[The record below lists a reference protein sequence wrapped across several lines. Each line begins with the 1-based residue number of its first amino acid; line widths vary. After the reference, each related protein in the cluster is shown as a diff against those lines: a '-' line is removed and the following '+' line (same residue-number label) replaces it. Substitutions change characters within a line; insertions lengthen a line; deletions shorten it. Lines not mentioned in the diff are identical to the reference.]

1 MGTAVTAWK
10 KLGIRAQIT
19 AGFLPLILLLTI
31 MCVLSIR
38 GMNTLSDMFASYRSS
53 VAETM
58 VISEYSG
65 QLHKIQLAA
74 EAYRVQPTNEIA
86 EAFRAGV
93 KAFAVDDERIA
104 RSEMLASGL
113 REIRGDVAAYSD
125 AFEKIVSLQQKR
137 DDVISKVT
145 EFGPWTS
152 VALRDVMRSA
162 WRQNNLQT
170 LYSASQVLAAL
181 DKSLYYSER
190 FIGKGEIIDYTVSQA
205 SLSDAVSQNKTM
217 SAAVLNELQKTR
229 VDGALI
235 LMNNYSARLTEV
247 KELLAASRDI
257 REKQLDVLAPKIAQA
272 FSNLQIAIT
281 EQQKTLDGA
290 VTSTV
295 STAKSG
301 TIFTGIAIVI
311 LGLALAY
318 GIGLLISSA
327 IRTLAVTMERL
338 AHGDEAIVVE
348 GTEHRHEL
356 GAMARSLQVF
366 QETGRA
372 KLVAEANA
380 ERQRLSAEADRL
392 GEERRR
398 LEDADIMQ
406 DAFVKIC
413 SGLEQLSQGDLTARI
428 GEVDA
433 RYSVIR
439 EQFNQ
444 SVQSLEETIGSVVAA
459 VTTIRTGLNEISSA
473 SDDLARRTE
482 QQAASLEETVA
493 ALGEVTRGVNGTA
506 ESAQGA
512 QRAASTT
519 QVNAEHGGEVVAL
532 AVDAMTAI
540 QSSSEK
546 IESIIGVIDEIA
558 FQTNLLALNAG
569 VEAARA
575 GEAGKGF
582 AVVAQEVRELAQR
595 SATAAREI
603 KDLIST
609 STHQVSSGVKLVSE
623 SGSSLS
629 DIVRQIGRMS
639 DIINQIA
646 GSARDQAIS
655 LREVSTAADQMDR
668 VTQQNA
674 AMVEQTTAAA
684 RTLSNATEELAHMV
698 SRFKLKSNARTAVPY
713 RARAVYGS

>member
-1 MGTAVTAWK
+1 MTAWK

-31 MCVLSIR
+31 MCISSIR
-38 GMNTLSDMFASYRSS
+38 GMNSLSEMFGSYHSS

-74 EAYRVQPTNEIA
+74 EAYRAEPTNEIA

-93 KAFAVDDERIA
+93 KAFSVDDERIA
-104 RSEMLASGL
+104 KSEQLASGL
-113 REIRGDVAAYSD
+113 KEIRGDITAYSD

-162 WRQNNLQT
+162 WRQNDLPT
-170 LYSASQVLAAL
+170 LHSATQVLVAL

-190 FIGKGEIIDYTVSQA
+190 FIGEGEITDYTVSQA
-205 SLSDAVSQNKTM
+205 SLADAVSQNKTM
-217 SAAVLNELQKTR
+217 SAAVSNELQKTR
-229 VDGALI
+229 VEGALI

-247 KELLAASRDI
+247 KDLLTASRDI
-257 REKQLDVLAPKIAQA
+257 RENQLDVLAPKIAQA
-272 FSNLQIAIT
+272 FETLQVAIT
-281 EQQKTLDGA
+281 EKQKTLDGA
-290 VTSTV
+290 VASTV
-295 STAKSG
+295 SAAKNG
-301 TIFTGIAIVI
+301 TIFTGTAIVV

-327 IRTLAVTMERL
+327 IRTLAATMERL
-338 AHGDEAIVVE
+338 ARGDEAIAIE

-356 GAMARSLQVF
+356 GAMARSLKVF

-380 ERQRLSAEADRL
+380 ERQRLAAEADRL
-392 GEERRR
+392 AEERRR

-406 DAFVKIC
+406 EAFVKIC
-413 SGLEQLSQGDLTARI
+413 SGLERLSHNDLTVRI

-433 RYSVIR
+433 RYSAIR
-439 EQFNQ
+439 DQFNQ
-444 SVQSLEETIGSVVAA
+444 SVQSLEETIGSVVVA
-459 VTTIRTGLNEISSA
+459 VTTIRAGLNEISSA

-493 ALGEVTRGVNGTA
+493 ALSEVTRGVNVTA

-519 QVNAEHGGEVVAL
+519 QNNAERGGEVVAL
-532 AVDAMTAI
+532 AVNAMTAI
-540 QSSSEK
+540 QASSEK

-609 STHQVSSGVKLVSE
+609 STQQVSSGVKLVSE

-629 DIVRQIGRMS
+629 DIVRQIVRVS
-639 DIINQIA
+639 DIVNQIA
-646 GSARDQAIS
+646 GSARDQAIG

-674 AMVEQTTAAA
+674 AMVEETTAAA
-684 RTLSNATEELAHMV
+684 RTLSNATEELAHIV
-698 SRFKLKSNARTAVPY
+698 DRFQLRSNAPTADHY
-713 RARAVYGS
+713 RARAV

>member
-1 MGTAVTAWK
+1 MGTVMTAWK

-19 AGFLPLILLLTI
+19 AGFIPLILLLTI
-31 MCVLSIR
+31 MCISAIREMNSLSE
-38 GMNTLSDMFASYRSS
+38 MFGSYRSS

-58 VISEYSG
+58 LISEYSG
-65 QLHKIQLAA
+65 QLHKIQLAS
-74 EAYRVQPTNEIA
+74 ETYRVEPTDEVA
-86 EAFRAGV
+86 GTFRAGV
-93 KAFAVDDERIA
+93 QEFSVDDERIA
-104 RSEMLASGL
+104 KSEELRTGL
-113 REIRGDVAAYSD
+113 KEIRGDIAAYSD
-125 AFEKIVSLQQKR
+125 AFEKIVALQQRRK
-137 DDVISKVT
+137 DVISKVT

-162 WRQNNLQT
+162 WRQNDLQT
-170 LYSASQVLAAL
+170 LFLTSQVLVAL

-190 FIGKGEIIDYTVSQA
+190 FIGAGELSDYTVSQA
-205 SLSDAVSQNKTM
+205 ALADAVTLNKAM
-217 SAAVLNELQKTR
+217 SAGVSNELQKTR
-229 VDGALI
+229 VDGALV

-247 KELLAASRDI
+247 KDLLATSRDI
-257 REKQLDVLAPKIAQA
+257 RENQLDVLAPKIVKA
-272 FSNLQIAIT
+272 FENLQVAIT
-281 EQQKTLDGA
+281 KKQQALDNA
-290 VTSTV
+290 VASTV
-295 STAKSG
+295 SAAKNE
-301 TIFTGIAIVI
+301 TIFVGTAIVI
-311 LGLALAY
+311 LGLALSY

-327 IRTLAVTMERL
+327 IRRLAATMERL
-338 AHGDEAIVVE
+338 AQGDETIAIE
-348 GTEHRHEL
+348 GAEHRHEL

-380 ERQRLSAEADRL
+380 ERQRLAAEADRL
-392 GEERRR
+392 AEERRR

-406 DAFVKIC
+406 DAFGEIC
-413 SGLEQLSQGDLTARI
+413 TGLERLSRGDLTARI
-428 GEVDA
+428 GDVDA
-433 RYSVIR
+433 RYTMIR
-439 EQFNQ
+439 DQFNQ
-444 SVQSLEETIGSVVAA
+444 SVQSLEETIGSVVVA
-459 VTTIRTGLNEISSA
+459 VTTIRAGLSEISAA

-512 QRAASTT
+512 QQAASTT
-519 QVNAEHGGEVVAL
+519 QDNAERGGEVVAL
-532 AVDAMTAI
+532 AVDAMAAI
-540 QSSSEK
+540 QTSSEK
-546 IESIIGVIDEIA
+546 IESIIGVIDDIA

-595 SATAAREI
+595 SATAAKEI
-603 KDLIST
+603 KNLIST
-609 STHQVSSGVKLVSE
+609 STEQVSSGVKLVSA

-629 DIVRQIGRMS
+629 DIVRQIDHMS
-639 DIINQIA
+639 EIIHLIA
-646 GSARDQAIS
+646 SGARDQANS
-655 LREVSTAADQMDR
+655 LREVSVAADQMDR

-698 SRFKLKSNARTAVPY
+698 SRFQPRSHASIVVPY
-713 RARAVYGS
+713 RAKAV

>member
-1 MGTAVTAWK
+1 MGTVMTAWK

-19 AGFLPLILLLTI
+19 AGFVPLILLLTI
-31 MCVLSIR
+31 MSISSIR
-38 GMNTLSDMFASYRSS
+38 GMNALSDMFGSYRSS

-58 VISEYSG
+58 AISEYSS
-65 QLHKIQLAA
+65 QLHRIQLA
-74 EAYRVQPTNEIA
+74 EERYRVEPTTEVA

-93 KAFAVDDERIA
+93 SAFAVDDPRLTNSTE
-104 RSEMLASGL
+104 LTDGL
-113 REIRGDVAAYSD
+113 RKIRSDIAAYSD
-125 AFEKIVSLQQKR
+125 AFEKIVALQQKR
-137 DDVISKVT
+137 NEVISKVT

-170 LYSASQVLAAL
+170 MHSATQILVAL
-181 DKSLYYSER
+181 DNSLYFSER
-190 FIGKGEIIDYTVSQA
+190 FIGHGEASDYRVSQA
-205 SLSDAVSQNKTM
+205 SLADAVALNKSM
-217 SAAVLNELQKTR
+217 SSAISNELQKTR

-235 LMNNYSARLTEV
+235 LMNNYSARLAEV
-247 KELLAASRDI
+247 NDLLAASRGI
-257 REKQLDVLAPKIAQA
+257 RETQLDVLAPKIAQA
-272 FSNLQIAIT
+272 FNSLQVAIT
-281 EQQKTLDGA
+281 EQQNALDVA
-290 VTSTV
+290 VASTV
-295 STAKSG
+295 SAAKSG
-301 TIFTGIAIVI
+301 TILTGTAIVI

-327 IRTLAVTMERL
+327 IRTLAATMERL
-338 AHGDEAIVVE
+338 AHGDETIEIE
-348 GTEHRHEL
+348 GAEHRHEL

-372 KLVAEANA
+372 KLVAESNA
-380 ERQRLSAEADRL
+380 ERQRLAAEADRL
-392 GEERRR
+392 AEESRRV
-398 LEDADIMQ
+398 EDADIMQ
-406 DAFVKIC
+406 DAFGKIC
-413 SGLEQLSQGDLTARI
+413 AGLERLSTGDLTARI
-428 GEVDA
+428 GDVDP
-433 RYSVIR
+433 RYTMIR
-439 EQFNQ
+439 DQFNH
-444 SVQSLEETIGSVVAA
+444 SVQSLEETIGSVVGA
-459 VTTIRTGLNEISSA
+459 VATIRAGLSEISA
-473 SDDLARRTE
+473 AADDLARRTE

-512 QRAASTT
+512 QQAASTT
-519 QVNAEHGGEVVAL
+519 QVDAERGGEVVAL
-532 AVDAMTAI
+532 AVEAMTAI
-540 QSSSEK
+540 QTSSEK

-595 SATAAREI
+595 SAVAAKEI

-609 STHQVSSGVKLVSE
+609 STQQVSSGVQLVSA

-629 DIVRQIGRMS
+629 DIVRQIDRMS
-639 DIINQIA
+639 EIINLIA
-646 GSARDQAIS
+646 SGARDQASS
-655 LREVSTAADQMDR
+655 LREVSVAADQMDR

-684 RTLSNATEELAHMV
+684 RVLSNATEELAHMV
-698 SRFKLKSNARTAVPY
+698 SRFQLRSQASTVVPY
-713 RARAVYGS
+713 RARAV

>member
-1 MGTAVTAWK
+1 MGIAMTAWK

-31 MCVLSIR
+31 MCISSIR
-38 GMNTLSDMFASYRSS
+38 GMNSLSEMFGSYRSS
-53 VAETM
+53 VSETM
-58 VISEYSG
+58 VISDYSA

-74 EAYRVQPTNEIA
+74 EAYRSEPTSEVA

-93 KAFAVDDERIA
+93 KAFAVDDKRIA
-104 RSEMLASGL
+104 NSGDLTSRLGGIRSD
-113 REIRGDVAAYSD
+113 IAAYSE
-125 AFEKIVSLQQKR
+125 AFEKIVALQQKR
-137 DDVISKVT
+137 SDLISKVT

-162 WRQNNLQT
+162 WRQSDLQT
-170 LYSASQVLAAL
+170 LYFAAQIFAAL

-190 FIGKGEIIDYTVSQA
+190 FIGNGENSDYMVSQA
-205 SLSDAVSQNKTM
+205 SLADAVALSNTI
-217 SAAVLNELQKTR
+217 SAAVSNELQKTR
-229 VDGALI
+229 IDGALI
-235 LMNNYSARLTEV
+235 LMNNYSARLAEV
-247 KELLAASRDI
+247 KDLLSASREI
-257 REKQLDVLAPKIAQA
+257 RENQLDVLAPKIAKA
-272 FSNLQIAIT
+272 FENLQVAIT
-281 EQQKTLDGA
+281 EKQQTLDSA
-290 VTSTV
+290 VASTV
-295 STAKSG
+295 SAAKSG
-301 TIFTGIAIVI
+301 TIFTGTAIII

-327 IRTLAVTMERL
+327 IRKLAATMGRL
-338 AHGDEAIVVE
+338 AHGDETIVIE
-348 GTEHRHEL
+348 GAEHRHEL

-380 ERQRLSAEADRL
+380 EGQRLAAEADRL
-392 GEERRR
+392 AEERRR

-406 DAFVKIC
+406 DAFGKIC
-413 SGLEQLSQGDLTARI
+413 TGLERLSRGDLTARI
-428 GEVDA
+428 GDVDA
-433 RYSVIR
+433 RYTMIR
-439 EQFNQ
+439 DQFNQ
-444 SVQSLEETIGSVVAA
+444 SVQSLEETMGSVVVA
-459 VTTIRTGLNEISSA
+459 VATIRAGLGEISAA

-512 QRAASTT
+512 QQAASTT
-519 QVNAEHGGEVVAL
+519 QDNAERGGEVVAL
-532 AVDAMTAI
+532 AVQAMTAI
-540 QSSSEK
+540 QTSSEK
-546 IESIIGVIDEIA
+546 IESIIGVIDDIA

-595 SATAAREI
+595 SAIAAKEI

-609 STHQVSSGVKLVSE
+609 STEQVSSGVKLVSA
-623 SGSSLS
+623 SGSSLR
-629 DIVRQIGRMS
+629 DIVHQINRMS
-639 DIINQIA
+639 EIINLIA
-646 GSARDQAIS
+646 TGARDQANS
-655 LREVSTAADQMDR
+655 LREVSVAADQMDR

-698 SRFKLKSNARTAVPY
+698 SRFQLRSHAPTVVRY
-713 RARAVYGS
+713 RARAV